1 MSRYRLGVVAN
12 SSHAPSS
19 PSLMEK
25 YSAYRASCF
34 FQVHRLL
41 NLYSTSYTGCRNW
54 NPAFP
59 DSGGA
64 CFNQRIRWCSSPTV
78 QGRAEHSAGRFG
90 SRHSLA
96 LRCDSARDLPI
107 ICASFLRN
115 SLSLQGCTKDTFARL
130 QYPVPPLYRA
140 AAGIFTTILARLA
153 LLFMGFYW
161 IPVALTPRKRG

>member
-1 MSRYRLGVVAN
+1 MSRCRLGVVAN

-25 YSAYRASCF
+25 YSAYRASCY

-41 NLYSTSYTGCRNW
+41 NLWHNFYKGCGNW

-64 CFNQRIRWCSSPTV
+64 CFNQRSRWCSSPAA
-78 QGRAEHSAGRFG
+78 QGRAEHSTGRF
-90 SRHSLA
+90 SPRHSLA
-96 LRCDSARDLPI
+96 IHRNRARDLPI
-107 ICASFLRN
+107 ICAS
-115 SLSLQGCTKDTFARL
+115 SLQNSPTVQGYTEHTFARL

-140 AAGIFTTILARLA
+140 AAGLFMTILARLA
-153 LLFMGFYW
+153 LLFIGFYW